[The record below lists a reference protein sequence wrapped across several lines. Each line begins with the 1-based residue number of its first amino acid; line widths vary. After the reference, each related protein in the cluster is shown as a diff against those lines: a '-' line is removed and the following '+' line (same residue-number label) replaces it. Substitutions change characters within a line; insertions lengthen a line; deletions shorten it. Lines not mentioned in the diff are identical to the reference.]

1 MPPPPPCHV
10 PSRSRALR
18 AAGGTAAPT
27 PSRWCARCDGQPD
40 GTTLARAMARAF
52 AAFDAATGR
61 DTSAPAERE
70 ARELAG
76 LAAYLRA
83 ALDGATVQ
91 R

>member
-18 AAGGTAAPT
+18 AAGGTAAPA
-27 PSRWCARCDGQPD
+27 PACWCARLDGWPD
-40 GTTLARAMARAF
+40 ADTLARAMTRAF

>member
-1 MPPPPPCHV
+1 MPPPPPCYV
-10 PSRSRALR
+10 PARSRALR
-18 AAGGTAAPT
+18 AAGGTAAPA
-27 PSRWCARCDGQPD
+27 PSRWCARLDGWPNAD
-40 GTTLARAMARAF
+40 TLARAMARAF

-70 ARELAG
+70 VRERAG

-83 ALDGATVQ
+83 ALDGATIW